1 MKPFSLPKDFLLGS
15 ATSATQIEGGD
26 RNNTWYRWCAAGH
39 IKDGS
44 SCLRAADHWNRVEED
59 LKLLTATH
67 QRTYRMSLEWSR
79 IEPEA
84 GVFSDEALAHYRR
97 ELTLLIANGLRPL
110 VTLHHFSIPLWFA
123 DLGGFLN
130 ADSVVYFERYV
141 RRVVEALGD
150 LVQDYVTLNEP
161 NVYATNGYYFGIW
174 PPGIRDFRKTLKVCR
189 NLIRCH
195 LTAYALIHSL
205 REDHQF
211 EGPTRV
217 GAAHNLIVF
226 EPFSRSLPDRLA
238 AKLAD
243 HLFQGAMV
251 EAFTTGRLLP
261 PLGFSVPGGRP
272 LETAATSAAT
282 TAAAAAA
289 SSRSSSEAPGRR
301 RYSDF
306 MGINYYSRAGVH
318 GKNFSFE
325 PLPGTP
331 RNDLGWEI
339 YPEGLKKLCRWSHH
353 RHRHRHQIPLPI
365 WITENGTCDAAD
377 AFRLQFIYNHLKM
390 ISELI
395 EEGIPIERYYH
406 WSLLD
411 NFEWLEGESGPFGLY
426 AVDFNTQERTLR
438 KSGVFY
444 ADLCL
449 NQGVT
454 ASIIEKW
461 AKLGWGQS
469 TTKNL

>member
-1 MKPFSLPKDFLLGS
+1 MKPFSLPKNFLLGS

-26 RNNTWYRWCAAGH
+26 RNNTWYRWCEAGH

-44 SCLRAADHWNRVEED
+44 SCLRAADHWNRFEED
-59 LKLLTATH
+59 IRRLTATH

-79 IEPEA
+79 IEPEP

-97 ELTLLIANGLRPL
+97 ELALLRENGLEPL
-110 VTLHHFSIPLWFA
+110 VTLHHFSLPLWFA

-130 ADSVVYFERYV
+130 PESVVWFERYV

-150 LVQDYVTLNEP
+150 LIQDYVTINEP

-189 NLIRCH
+189 NLIRSH
-195 LTAYALIHSL
+195 LAAYELIHLL
-205 REDHQF
+205 REARQF

-217 GAAHNLIVF
+217 GAAHHLIVF
-226 EPFSRSLPDRLA
+226 EPYTRSLPDRLA
-238 AKLAD
+238 AKLAR

-261 PLGFSVPGGRP
+261 PLGFCVPGGKGM
-272 LETAATSAAT
+272 AAGFFSG
-282 TAAAAAA
+282 
-289 SSRSSSEAPGRR
+289 RGPFKAPGRR
-301 RYSDF
+301 CCSDF

-339 YPEGLKKLCRWSHH
+339 YPEGLKKLCRWSHNH
-353 RHRHRHQIPLPI
+353 HQAPLQPPLPI
-365 WITENGTCDAAD
+365 WITENGTCDASD
-377 AFRLQFIYNHLKM
+377 AFRLQFICDHLKV

-411 NFEWLEGESGPFGLY
+411 NFEWLEGESGHFGLY

-438 KSGVFY
+438 KSGAFY
-444 ADLCL
+444 ADVCL
-449 NQGVT
+449 NQGIT
-454 ASIIEKW
+454 ASMIEKW
-461 AKLGWGQS
+461 GMLGWGQAP
-469 TTKNL
+469 TKLR